1 MNDQDSI
8 EIPPPFKRIVYAIGS
23 STSPLVKIGITKN
36 LPKRLLQIRT
46 MSPLLLSVIWQH
58 ETEDLQLENKL
69 HRHFADRRRHGEW
82 FDFSGLAASHV
93 LDSAVLALE
102 SSLPA
107 QRSEKPAGPA
117 KTPGLDSNSPDCN
130 CGHSVLLHSGPNV
143 KNDPP
148 YLCAADDGH
157 GFDCICLGY
166 DPEPMTME
174 KWLKLG
180 IRADYAVYHPA
191 FRPEEVRF
199 TSPLRPA
206 LARLML
212 GEPSA
217 HPEGRRL
224 VLRDVGIYFTALSLI
239 EANGST
245 SALEIAEAIG
255 GHLSI
260 EAVRAELDALLEQDL
275 LCAAPR
281 PE

>member
-1 MNDQDSI
+1 MSEQDST
-8 EIPPPFKRIVYAIGS
+8 ETPPPLKRIVYAIGS
-23 STSPLVKIGITKN
+23 SASSLVKIGITKN
-36 LPKRLLQIRT
+36 LPQRLLQIRT
-46 MSPLLLSVIWQH
+46 MSPLPLSVTWQH

-82 FDFSGLAASHV
+82 FDFSGLAVDQA
-93 LDSAVLALE
+93 LDSAVLCLE
-102 SSLPA
+102 SRLPA
-107 QRSEKPAGPA
+107 QRSAEPVERLEA
-117 KTPGLDSNSPDCN
+117 PGLDRNSPDCN

-148 YLCAADDGH
+148 YLCAANDGH

-166 DPEPMTME
+166 DPEPMTTE

-180 IRADYAVYHPA
+180 MRADYAVYHPA
-191 FRPEEVRF
+191 FQPKEVRL

-212 GEPSA
+212 GDPSA

-224 VLRDVGIYFTALSLI
+224 VLRDVGLYLTALSLI

-245 SALEIAEAIG
+245 SATEIAEAIG

-260 EAVRAELDALLEQDL
+260 ETVHAELEALLEQDL
-275 LCAAPR
+275 LRTAQP